1 MIRHKFA
8 VAALA
13 LFAPCLFGSN
23 VPKAPVIDSGTINYV
38 SNQLTL
44 TGSGFEPSKK
54 QPVVQFNGNPLTL
67 VSASD
72 AQIVAQLPAVVVPG
86 TFDVTITPSGCGS
99 IDFNMTYGA
108 VGPQG
113 QMGLPGA
120 NGAPGPAGA
129 PGSAGPQGPQGLM
142 GNPGP
147 QGPAGSAGSAGPP
160 LVVIGAS
167 LGFVNIPFSEDQT
180 KTVVASL
187 VLPGPGTYMISG
199 QAILASNV
207 GAENANCQLFDP
219 ADPAATRLTLPVYQ
233 GLSVPYE
240 FTPTPN
246 PGEQVIPLSGYL
258 QTTTGPDSLVFECY
272 ANDAMGGI
280 YVSATIF
287 AQSITPVV
295 FTGAAPLALTQ

>member
-1 MIRHKFA
+1 MIRHKSV

-23 VPKAPVIDSGTINYV
+23 GPKAPVILSGTINYV

-44 TGSGFEPSKK
+44 TGAGFEPSKK

-86 TFDVTITPSGCGS
+86 TFDVTITPSGCGN

-113 QMGLPGA
+113 PMGIPGA
-120 NGAPGPAGA
+120 NGAPGPAG
-129 PGSAGPQGPQGLM
+129 PLGPQGLM

-147 QGPAGSAGSAGPP
+147 AGPAGPTGSAGPP
-160 LVVIGAS
+160 LVVIGTS
-167 LGFVNIPFSEDQT
+167 YGSVFIPFSEDQT

-199 QAILASNV
+199 QA
-207 GAENANCQLFDP
+207 
-219 ADPAATRLTLPVYQ
+219 
-233 GLSVPYE
+233 
-240 FTPTPN
+240 N
-246 PGEQVIPLSGYL
+246 PGIECGRRVSLLPDNRPCLSLSFGHEFNA
-258 QTTTGPDSLVFECY
+258 SLPPRSPCTV
-272 ANDAMGGI
+272 
-280 YVSATIF
+280 
-287 AQSITPVV
+287 
-295 FTGAAPLALTQ
+295 

>member
-1 MIRHKFA
+1 MNRHKIA

-13 LFAPCLFGSN
+13 LFAPCLFAAN
-23 VPKAPVIDSGTINYV
+23 APKNPVIDSGTINYV

-54 QPVVQFNGNPLTL
+54 QPVVQFNGNTLTL

-113 QMGLPGA
+113 PIGLPGV

-129 PGSAGPQGPQGLM
+129 PGLAGPQGPQGLM

-147 QGPAGSAGSAGPP
+147 TGPTGPAGPAGSAGVPSVSITGPP
-160 LVVIGAS
+160 QSINVPYSDARSFTVIA
-167 LGFVNIPFSEDQT
+167 
-180 KTVVASL
+180 TVV
-187 VLPGPGTYMISG
+187 LPTPGTYMISG
-199 QAILASNV
+199 QAILSSSTATEH
-207 GAENANCQLFDP
+207 AICLLTDP
-219 ADPAATRLTLPVYQ
+219 AETSASGSLPNYPN
-233 GLSVPYE
+233 LNVP
-240 FTPTPN
+240 FSTD
-246 PGEQVIPLSGYL
+246 GVQVVPLNGYI
-258 QTTTGPDSLVFECY
+258 QTAGGPDSLILECT
-272 ANDAMGGI
+272 AVDSLGGI
-280 YVSATIF
+280 YASGILF
-287 AQSITPVV
+287 AQPITPV
-295 FTGAAPLALTQ
+295 TPAER